1 MLLYITSMDAEK
13 KIQTCST
20 CGDAFI
26 AGMINGKQLKIAVHV
41 GMRKTNERHHQK
53 HKKANRHQMMNNH
66 SLYHLLMKNRII
78 TIQTCRYVSLIS

>member
-1 MLLYITSMDAEK
+1 MDAEK

-20 CGDAFI
+20 CGEAFI
-26 AGMINGKQLKIAVHV
+26 AGMINGKQLKNC
-41 GMRKTNERHHQK
+41 RTCRDKKKSERHHQK
-53 HKKANRHQMMNNH
+53 HKKQKKANRHQMMNNH